1 MDIAIIQKRLKTLEE
16 HEVNIKNAREML
28 KGELDNS
35 PEYQNAVEEAKEA
48 NDKKKRIK
56 DEILSKGPNQKL
68 LLEVKENTEEILT
81 LKEILSAELIQIHDE
96 EKSDSITDAN
106 GEVRKFKVVAKILPK
121 NGSYQSRDSWG
132 KYENIDK

>member
-68 LLEVKENTEEILT
+68 LLEVKENTEEIST

-106 GEVRKFKVVAKILPK
+106 GEVRKFIVLAKILPK

>member
-68 LLEVKENTEEILT
+68 LLEVKENTEEIST

-106 GEVRKFKVVAKILPK
+106 GEVRKFKVLAKILPK